1 MFTSS
6 PIKRELLEEK
16 KHLIG
21 FAASAC
27 VGTECFHFGLC
38 TTNLCN
44 TKQNLLD
51 ITNLS
56 YTSKTRKTTTTTTT
70 TTTITTTT
78 SKTTTTT
85 AAAAATAEKTTTTA
99 ATTTTT
105 TKEQQKKISN
115 SAKRIFD
122 FKQILL
128 SITLLIVSRW

>member
-56 YTSKTRKTTTTTTT
+56 YTSKTRKTTTTTT
-70 TTTITTTT
+70 ITTTT

-85 AAAAATAEKTTTTA
+85 AAAAATAEKTTTA
-99 ATTTTT
+99 TTTT

>member
-56 YTSKTRKTTTTTTT
+56 YTSKTRKTTTTTT
-70 TTTITTTT
+70 ITTTT

-99 ATTTTT
+99 TTTT

>member
-56 YTSKTRKTTTTTTT
+56 YTSKTRKTTTT
-70 TTTITTTT
+70 ITTTT
-78 SKTTTTT
+78 SKTTT
-85 AAAAATAEKTTTTA
+85 AAAATAEKTTTTA
-99 ATTTTT
+99 TTTT
-105 TKEQQKKISN
+105 TKEQKKKISN

>member
-56 YTSKTRKTTTTTTT
+56 YTSKTRKTTTTTT
-70 TTTITTTT
+70 ITTTT

-85 AAAAATAEKTTTTA
+85 AAAATAEKTTTTA
-99 ATTTTT
+99 TTTT
-105 TKEQQKKISN
+105 TKEQQKNFSN

>member
-56 YTSKTRKTTTTTTT
+56 YTSKTRKTTTTT
-70 TTTITTTT
+70 
-78 SKTTTTT
+78 

>member
-56 YTSKTRKTTTTTTT
+56 YTSKTRKTTTTTT
-70 TTTITTTT
+70 ITTTT

-85 AAAAATAEKTTTTA
+85 AAAATAEKTTTTA
-99 ATTTTT
+99 TTTT
-105 TKEQQKKISN
+105 TKEQQKIFSN

>member
-56 YTSKTRKTTTTTTT
+56 YTSKTRKTTTTTT
-70 TTTITTTT
+70 ITTTT

-85 AAAAATAEKTTTTA
+85 AAAATAEKTTTTA
-99 ATTTTT
+99 TTTT

>member
-56 YTSKTRKTTTTTTT
+56 YTSKTRKTTTTTSK
-70 TTTITTTT
+70 TT
-78 SKTTTTT
+78 SKTTT

>member
-27 VGTECFHFGLC
+27 VGRECFHFGLC

-70 TTTITTTT
+70 TTTTITTTT

-99 ATTTTT
+99 TTTT

>member
-70 TTTITTTT
+70 TTTTITTTT

-99 ATTTTT
+99 TT